1 MSDISRLSLF
11 GRLSPLLYRSLE
23 GATAFCKL
31 RGNPYVE
38 LSHWLQQ
45 VLEEP
50 GSDLRCAIT
59 HFDLDEARLRL
70 DLQHALDALPRGAS
84 SVSDFAEMIDL
95 SVERSWVYCSLLFE
109 APRVRSSHLLL
120 ACLRQSSLRSVL
132 LGISGQFGKILPDL
146 LIQSHDSIFANS
158 PEQPAPDDLP
168 QVPSGTEAGSA
179 LQRFA
184 VDLTERARRGEL
196 DPVYGRDEE
205 VRQMIDILMRRR
217 QNNPLLTGEA
227 GVGKTA
233 IVEGLAIRLAR
244 GDVPKKLQ
252 GVRLQVLDP
261 VLLQA
266 GAGVKGEFE
275 QRLKQV
281 IDEVENS
288 STPIILFIDEVHTL
302 VGAGGTAG
310 TGDAAN
316 MLKPALARGRLR
328 TIGATTWSEYK
339 KYIEKDPALS
349 RRFQAIQVAEPEE
362 DSAIE
367 MLRSLVPA
375 LESHHGVLIED
386 AALQAAVRLSHRYIP
401 ARQLPDKAVS
411 LLDTACAR
419 IAMTLASDPVELEH
433 CLRQLELLEMER
445 QIAEREANLCLGD
458 TQRPS
463 QISER
468 LAELRLKADVLQQ
481 RCAEERLRVQRILQL
496 REVLSTSDIEPG
508 ERADRQFELT
518 SLQAAE
524 HRNEPVLLRSQV
536 DPQTVATVISDWTGI
551 PLGNMVQDEAEAV
564 LTLSDTLRRR
574 IIGQDAGLEAISRR
588 VRTARARLDDPNKPI
603 GVFLLCG
610 PSGVGKTETALAL
623 AESLY
628 GGEQNLITLNMS
640 EFQESHTVSTLKG
653 SPPGYVGYGEGGV
666 LTEAV
671 RRRPYSVVLLDE
683 IEKAHNDVHELF
695 LQVFD
700 KGWMEDGEGRYID
713 FKSTII
719 LLTTNVGSE
728 RIVGLCEDPEL
739 TPATEALANAIY
751 PDLRK
756 VFPAELLGRLVLVP
770 YLPLDGASLGRIIRL
785 QLARI
790 GKRLQQQH
798 GLEFDYTEAC
808 IELIAQRCTRLE
820 AGGRMIEAILSHDV
834 LPELSQLVLTSKA
847 DERQRTIHLTAEAGN
862 FHFGLGIPKQPYAM
876 ESDELIPSEVS
887 I

>member
-1 MSDISRLSLF
+1 MSDISRISLF
-11 GRLSPLLYRSLE
+11 GRLNPLLYRSLE

-38 LSHWLQQ
+38 LAHWIQQ
-45 VLEEP
+45 LLEEP
-50 GSDLRCAIT
+50 ASDLRCAIA
-59 HFDLDEARLRL
+59 HFDIDEAQLRR
-70 DLQHALDALPRGAS
+70 DLQRALDALPRGAS

-95 SVERSWVYCSLLFE
+95 AVERSWVYCSLLFE
-109 APRVRSSHLLL
+109 TTRVRSSHLLV
-120 ACLRQSSLRSVL
+120 ACLRQSGLRAVL
-132 LGISGQFGKILPDL
+132 LGISSQFGRILPDL
-146 LIQSHDSIFANS
+146 LIQSHAEIFANS
-158 PEQPAPDDLP
+158 PEHAEPEASSS
-168 QVPSGTEAGSA
+168 PSIASESGGA

-196 DPVYGRDEE
+196 DPVYGRDDEI
-205 VRQMIDILMRRR
+205 RQMIDILMRRR

-233 IVEGLAIRLAR
+233 IVEGLALRLAQ
-244 GDVPKKLQ
+244 GDVPEKLQ
-252 GVRLQVLDP
+252 GVCLQVLDP

-281 IDEVENS
+281 IEEVES
-288 STPIILFIDEVHTL
+288 SPTPIILFIDEVHTL

-349 RRFQAIQVAEPEE
+349 RRFQTIQVAEPEE
-362 DSAIE
+362 ECAID

-375 LESHHGVLIED
+375 LEQHHGVLIED
-386 AALQAAVRLSHRYIP
+386 AALQAAERLSHRYIP

-419 IAMTLASDPVELEH
+419 IALNLASAPAGLEH
-433 CLRQLELLEMER
+433 CLRQLELLAMER
-445 QIAEREANLCLGD
+445 QIAEREATLCMGD
-458 TQRPS
+458 SQR
-463 QISER
+463 SELIGQR
-468 LAELRLKADVLQQ
+468 MAEVRAQADELEES
-481 RCAEERLRVQRILQL
+481 CALERRRVQRILEL
-496 REVLSTSDIEPG
+496 RQRLGTPDMPAE
-508 ERADRQFELT
+508 ERADHQSEL
-518 SLQAAE
+518 SHLQSAE
-524 HRNEPVLLRSQV
+524 QRSEPTLLRSQV
-536 DPQTVATVISDWTGI
+536 DTQTVATVIADWTGI
-551 PLGNMVQDEAEAV
+551 PVGNMVQDEAQAV
-564 LTLSDTLRRR
+564 LALPHTLGQR
-574 IIGQDAGLEAISRR
+574 IIGQNAALESISRR

-623 AESLY
+623 AQALY

-640 EFQESHTVSTLKG
+640 EFQEAHTVSTLKG

-683 IEKAHNDVHELF
+683 MEKANSDVHELF

-713 FKSTII
+713 FKSTVI

-728 RIVGLCEDPEL
+728 RIVSLCEDPEL
-739 TPATEALANAIY
+739 TPNAEALANAIY
-751 PDLRK
+751 PELRK

-770 YLPLDGASLGRIIRL
+770 YLPLDDAALGRIIRL
-785 QLARI
+785 QLSRI
-790 GKRLQQQH
+790 GQRLRDQH
-798 GLEFDYTEAC
+798 GLELHCAESS

-834 LPELSQLVLTSKA
+834 LPELSQLVLTNDRS
-847 DERQRTIHLTAEAGN
+847 RGPGTIRLEAKDGQFHITHDSPMDIAAAEPVG
-862 FHFGLGIPKQPYAM
+862 
-876 ESDELIPSEVS
+876 ELA
-887 I
+887 

>member
-1 MSDISRLSLF
+1 MSDISRISLF
-11 GRLSPLLYRSLE
+11 GRLNALLYRSLE

-38 LSHWLQQ
+38 LAHWIQQ
-45 VLEEP
+45 LLEEP
-50 GSDLRCAIT
+50 ASDLRCAIT
-59 HFDLDEARLRL
+59 HFEIDEVQLRR
-70 DLQHALDALPRGAS
+70 DLQRALDALPRGAS

-95 SVERSWVYCSLLFE
+95 AVERSWVFCSLLFE

-120 ACLRQSSLRSVL
+120 ACLRQSSLRAVL
-132 LGISGQFGKILPDL
+132 LGISAQFGRILPDL
-146 LIQSHDSIFANS
+146 LIQSQAEIFANS
-158 PEQPAPDDLP
+158 PEQAEPHPHSS
-168 QVPSGTEAGSA
+168 PSVASESGSA

-196 DPVYGRDEE
+196 DPVYGRDDEI
-205 VRQMIDILMRRR
+205 RQMIDILMRRR

-233 IVEGLAIRLAR
+233 IVEGLALRLAHGEVPEKLR
-244 GDVPKKLQ
+244 GVS
-252 GVRLQVLDP
+252 LQVLDP

-281 IDEVENS
+281 IEEVENS
-288 STPIILFIDEVHTL
+288 PTPIILFIDEVHTL

-349 RRFQAIQVAEPEE
+349 RRFQTIQVAEPEE
-362 DSAIE
+362 PCAID

-375 LESHHGVLIED
+375 LEQHHGVLIED

-419 IAMTLASDPVELEH
+419 IALNLASDPAELEH

-445 QIAEREANLCLGD
+445 QIAEREAKLCMGD
-458 TQRPS
+458 W
-463 QISER
+463 
-468 LAELRLKADVLQQ
+468 Q
-481 RCAEERLRVQRILQL
+481 RCELIAERMAEVHARTDELKQSCALERQRVQRILEL
-496 REVLSTSDIEPG
+496 RQRLSASDMSAQ
-508 ERADRQFELT
+508 ERAEQQTELNL
-518 SLQAAE
+518 LQSTE
-524 HRNEPVLLRSQV
+524 RGSEPTLLRSQV
-536 DPQTVATVISDWTGI
+536 DTQTVAMVIADWTGI
-551 PLGNMVQDEAEAV
+551 PIGNMVQDEAEAV
-564 LTLSDTLRRR
+564 LTLPQTLSQR
-574 IIGQDAGLEAISRR
+574 IIGQDAALETISRR

-623 AESLY
+623 AQALY

-640 EFQESHTVSTLKG
+640 EFQEAHTVSTLKG

-683 IEKAHNDVHELF
+683 MEKANSDVHELF

-713 FKSTII
+713 FKSTVI
-719 LLTTNVGSE
+719 LLTTNIGSE
-728 RIVGLCEDPEL
+728 RIVSLCEDPQL
-739 TPATEALANAIY
+739 TPSAQTLANAIY
-751 PDLRK
+751 PELRK

-770 YLPLDGASLGRIIRL
+770 YLPLDGAALGRIIRL
-785 QLARI
+785 QLSRI
-790 GKRLQQQH
+790 GQRLRDQH
-798 GLEFDYTEAC
+798 GLELDCTESC

-834 LPELSQLVLTSKA
+834 LPELSQLVLTSNRSQEQGA
-847 DERQRTIHLTAEAGN
+847 IRLEAKDGH
-862 FHFGLGIPKQPYAM
+862 FHITLDSPMQVAAV
-876 ESDELIPSEVS
+876 DPSESLVGEPA
-887 I
+887 